1 MTDLFLTEGADLAL
15 HEGDLV
21 LDLGLGSAVLR
32 SLFTDARAAGD
43 ELERVGADDP
53 RGWWG
58 SDESD
63 EWGSTL
69 WLLAREKAT
78 QETRARAEGAARRA
92 LEWLIDDGVAES
104 VEVTASFP
112 ERGQLSLEVRV
123 VRGSASRWA
132 HLWERTDPAALESR
146 HLTIAATFEG

>member
-1 MTDLFLTEGADLAL
+1 MTDLLLTEGADLAL
-15 HEGDLV
+15 HQGDLV

-32 SLFTDARAAGD
+32 SLFTDARASAD
-43 ELERVGADDP
+43 ELERWGGGDP

-58 SDESD
+58 SDEAD

-69 WLLAREKAT
+69 WLLSREKAT
-78 QETRARAEGAARRA
+78 QETRARAEGAARAA

-104 VEVTASFP
+104 VEVTAAYP

-123 VRGSASRWA
+123 VRGRASRWA
-132 HLWERTDPAALESR
+132 HLWERSEPAALESR
-146 HLTIAATFEG
+146 NLTIAATFEG